1 MTTPPQPTPVD
12 AGNPLLAEVPAQ
24 LTTTLIDTPMGQRL
38 ALTVRTASTTLTVV
52 LGQADAKTWAANIA
66 GTAARMSGAGLVVA
80 GPGMPVTGN
89 GGPK

>member
-1 MTTPPQPTPVD
+1 MTAPPQPAPVD

-38 ALTVRTASTTLTVV
+38 AGTAVAASTTLTVV
-52 LGQADAKTWAANIA
+52 LGQADARTWAANIA
-66 GTAARMSGAGLVVA
+66 GAAARMSGAGLVVA
-80 GPGMPVTGN
+80 SPGMPVNGN